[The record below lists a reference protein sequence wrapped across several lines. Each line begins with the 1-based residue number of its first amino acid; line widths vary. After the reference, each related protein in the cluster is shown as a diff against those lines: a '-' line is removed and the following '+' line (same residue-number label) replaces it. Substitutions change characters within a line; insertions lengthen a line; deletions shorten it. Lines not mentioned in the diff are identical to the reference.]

1 MKKKYIKK
9 YKELFNS
16 GISNYIESIKLLKKK
31 TTLFNKIIFTADK
44 IYNLKKNKNKIIIFG
59 NGGSAAESQ
68 HFSAELVGRFLKNR
82 YPVPSIC
89 LNTDTS
95 AITAI
100 ANDFGYKK
108 VFSRQVNSIA
118 NPNDIV
124 FAISTSGKSSNIIS
138 GLLEAR
144 KLNCHSILLTG
155 KKSSKN
161 ADTVINVPAKRV
173 DRIQELHLF
182 IIHFICQLVEEKIT
196 ENQKKTSHHH
206 LS

>member
-16 GISNYIESIKLLKKK
+16 GISNYIESIKLLKKNYS
-31 TTLFNKIIFTADK
+31 FNKIIFTADK
-44 IYNLKKNKNKIIIFG
+44 IYNLKRNKNKIIIFG

-100 ANDFGYKK
+100 ANDFGYKS
-108 VFSRQVNSIA
+108 F
-118 NPNDIV
+118 
-124 FAISTSGKSSNIIS
+124 F
-138 GLLEAR
+138 
-144 KLNCHSILLTG
+144 
-155 KKSSKN
+155 
-161 ADTVINVPAKRV
+161 
-173 DRIQELHLF
+173 
-182 IIHFICQLVEEKIT
+182 
-196 ENQKKTSHHH
+196 
-206 LS
+206 